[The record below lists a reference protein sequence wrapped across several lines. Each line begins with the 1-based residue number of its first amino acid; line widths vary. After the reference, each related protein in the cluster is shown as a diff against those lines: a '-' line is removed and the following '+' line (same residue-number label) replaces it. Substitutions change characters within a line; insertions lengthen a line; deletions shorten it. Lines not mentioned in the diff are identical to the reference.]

1 MRGKAVISSIVGKYR
16 KLSEK
21 LDLGYAISV
30 PIVKPFLKATTT
42 QEWEGAENIPAT
54 GGVILAMN
62 HVSHIDPLTAAHLT
76 WDHGRMSRYLAKAS
90 LFKIKLVGPVMRAA
104 GQIPVERAS
113 AGADALQAAI
123 DAVND
128 GKLIVVYV
136 EGSITKDPDG
146 WPMVGKSGA
155 ARIALATGAPVIPV
169 GQWGAQFLVN
179 GYEKKFKPF
188 PRKKIQMRIGTPVDL
203 SDLERGTRPSAES
216 VDTATTRI
224 MKSIVGLVGEIR
236 GQEPPAELYDPRKAK
251 IAAREAEK
259 KAATD
264 TAPDTATDA
273 GTEPQ
278 A

>member
-1 MRGKAVISSIVGKYR
+1 MGKYR

-42 QEWEGAENIPAT
+42 QQWEGAENIPSS

-76 WDHGRMSRYLAKAS
+76 WDHGRLSRYLAKAS
-90 LFKIKLVGPVMRAA
+90 LFNIKIVGPVMRAA

-123 DAVND
+123 DAVNE

-169 GQWGAQFLVN
+169 GQWGAQFLFN
-179 GYEKKFKPF
+179 GYQKTFRPF
-188 PRKKIQMRIGTPVDL
+188 PRKRVQMRIGTPVDL
-203 SDLERGTRPSAES
+203 SDLEHGTRPPMAS
-216 VDTATTRI
+216 VNAATGRI
-224 MKSIVGLVGEIR
+224 MSAIVGLVGEIR
-236 GQEPPAELYDPRKAK
+236 GEQPPAELYDPRRARTSQN
-251 IAAREAEK
+251 AA
-259 KAATD
+259 
-264 TAPDTATDA
+264 
-273 GTEPQ
+273 PQ
-278 A
+278 APATHDVISTTDPGDITGTTGTNEETKDA